1 MRRVS
6 ENSMTRPKR
15 ILVLHGLRL
24 SGDMQRELMSD
35 VLQSCSDKNWEWTF
49 LDAPNEASG
58 PVRRIT
64 RERWPQGPYCE
75 WWNATEQADGT
86 VKYVGLERTLDFM
99 REVLS
104 EGAPCD
110 VLAGYSQGGALVT
123 ALTALAER
131 TDFLP
136 AERRWRAALLFNSGV
151 APRDPEL
158 APLLASG
165 PLQMPSIHVLG
176 GPRDV
181 LYEEQK
187 AMLEHWS
194 ADERTVLE
202 HAEGHVPPSLAASG
216 AVVAALGDA
225 IERKLS

>member
-1 MRRVS
+1 
-6 ENSMTRPKR
+6 
-15 ILVLHGLRL
+15 
-24 SGDMQRELMSD
+24 
-35 VLQSCSDKNWEWTF
+35 
-49 LDAPNEASG
+49 
-58 PVRRIT
+58 VRRIT

-86 VKYVGLERTLDFM
+86 VKYVGLERTLEFM

-104 EGAPCD
+104 EGAPYD
-110 VLAGYSQGGALVT
+110 VLAGYSQGGTLVT

-151 APRDPEL
+151 APRDSEL
-158 APLLASG
+158 VPLLAGG
-165 PLQMPSIHVLG
+165 PLQTPSIHVLG
-176 GPRDV
+176 GPKDV

-194 ADERTVLE
+194 ASGRTVLE
-202 HAEGHVPPSLAASG
+202 HAEGHVPPSLAAS
-216 AVVAALGDA
+216 AEVVAGLREA
-225 IERKLS
+225 IAQQIS